1 MPVRE
6 VPVCA
11 KCGSD
16 IEPDPLLG
24 DRQGGLREIVHGG
37 TTWLITL
44 CTKCAQPLWDLYW
57 EFVELVKPGGT
68 AVGSE
73 ALKYLPRIVDDEQDG
88 AHVVPPAFSSNPEE

>member
-16 IEPDPLLG
+16 IEEDPLLG
-24 DRQGGLREIVHGG
+24 DRQGGLREIVHPG
-37 TTWLITL
+37 TTWRITL
-44 CTKCAQPLWDLYW
+44 CTKCVTPLFELYE

-68 AVGSE
+68 AVGAE
-73 ALKYLPRIVDDEQDG
+73 VLKFLPRVIVDDEQDG
-88 AHVVPPAFSSNPEE
+88 AAIQPPRFSEER